1 MDIGFKEI
9 VIGILVLLVLLFY
22 GVKSKYM
29 LSNKVAAKNL
39 EAFLKANYGT
49 DLKYTDLYRFF
60 NTATMNP
67 NCFKAVI
74 NKVEN
79 PKVEMYLTFDA
90 SEIATQKDVKSMYPD
105 GLSFHEEYIQKQEVV
120 ASQAIISDKMKPLG
134 VSLDWDY
141 ELVTLTFDK
150 SYAEAEVLEKEHYF
164 IDLFSKEDTDKFGYY
179 HSFKLELNFLDN
191 AFPNLIHYVAQEDGV
206 WLLKDIKLKEDAA
219 NFNETRDAIK
229 VKIEHYLAKLDSKL
243 MLHNYYSTFVNKADF
258 SRVIYVEYTQNKR
271 TAKEVKEAEKG
282 VYVSPI
288 NGYVVVYWNLD
299 KKLAQHINFVPIS
312 DHLTLEEILENEVT
326 NLI

>member
-9 VIGILVLLVLLFY
+9 VIGVLVLLVLLFY

-105 GLSFHEEYIQKQEVV
+105 G
-120 ASQAIISDKMKPLG
+120 
-134 VSLDWDY
+134 
-141 ELVTLTFDK
+141 
-150 SYAEAEVLEKEHYF
+150 
-164 IDLFSKEDTDKFGYY
+164 
-179 HSFKLELNFLDN
+179 
-191 AFPNLIHYVAQEDGV
+191 
-206 WLLKDIKLKEDAA
+206 
-219 NFNETRDAIK
+219 
-229 VKIEHYLAKLDSKL
+229 
-243 MLHNYYSTFVNKADF
+243 
-258 SRVIYVEYTQNKR
+258 
-271 TAKEVKEAEKG
+271 
-282 VYVSPI
+282 
-288 NGYVVVYWNLD
+288 
-299 KKLAQHINFVPIS
+299 
-312 DHLTLEEILENEVT
+312 
-326 NLI
+326 

>member
-1 MDIGFKEI
+1 
-9 VIGILVLLVLLFY
+9 
-22 GVKSKYM
+22 
-29 LSNKVAAKNL
+29 
-39 EAFLKANYGT
+39 
-49 DLKYTDLYRFF
+49 
-60 NTATMNP
+60 
-67 NCFKAVI
+67 
-74 NKVEN
+74 
-79 PKVEMYLTFDA
+79 
-90 SEIATQKDVKSMYPD
+90 
-105 GLSFHEEYIQKQEVV
+105 
-120 ASQAIISDKMKPLG
+120 MKPLG

-206 WLLKDIKLKEDAA
+206 WLLKDIKLKEYAA

-243 MLHNYYSTFVNKADF
+243 MLHNYYSTFVNKVDF